1 MSARARWAAVV
12 LVLVVAGAVALWPR
26 GSDPRGSDQVGAGP
40 PTRSAP
46 DLGPLRERAGLAP
59 CADGSGGTPG
69 GTPGETPSGTPGGTT
84 SGTPSGTPSAAPGGP
99 AELRGLVLTCLGDGT
114 PVDLAAALPG
124 RALVNFWATWCVP
137 CQEELKVLDAYSREP
152 GAVPVVTV
160 LVESKEGDGLELLA
174 KLGVRLPA
182 IHDPDDAARGAFRTP
197 PRLPV
202 SYVVGGDGSL
212 TEVTEPLVLESVAQV
227 REVVG

>member
-26 GSDPRGSDQVGAGP
+26 GSDPRGSDPVGAGP

-59 CADGSGGTPG
+59 CADGSG
-69 GTPGETPSGTPGGTT
+69 
-84 SGTPSGTPSAAPGGP
+84 GTPSAAPGGP

>member
-26 GSDPRGSDQVGAGP
+26 GSDQVGAGP

-46 DLGPLRERAGLAP
+46 DLGPLRERADLAP
-59 CADGSGGTPG
+59 CADGSGGTSG
-69 GTPGETPSGTPGGTT
+69 GTPGGA
-84 SGTPSGTPSAAPGGP
+84 PSGTPSAAPGGP
-99 AELRGLVLTCLGDGT
+99 AELRGLVLACLGDGT